1 MCVCGQRALGLP
13 RLGGVGLC
21 CPPSPRPALWVS
33 VAAHGAEGA
42 GQPLLLCPAPGPREE
57 GEEGGQKGQED
68 MEERCHRERRER
80 VSLRVWS
87 SWGDEDRGELAPELE
102 VGFWAWGGEGKRHPR
117 RRQGPRPLAS
127 CRRSSRSWMKPRN
140 VWVSMKTSRNRRRLL
155 EETALRKA
163 SRCSC
168 RVLSSRSPTVRNS
181 E

>member
-102 VGFWAWGGEGKRHPR
+102 VGFWAWGGEGKRHIDISPSNR
-117 RRQGPRPLAS
+117 D
-127 CRRSSRSWMKPRN
+127 SSLCFLQPS
-140 VWVSMKTSRNRRRLL
+140 VSHD
-155 EETALRKA
+155 
-163 SRCSC
+163 
-168 RVLSSRSPTVRNS
+168 VLCIEVK
-181 E
+181 